1 MPIAEMFVCFKRVP
15 EFVAMVSHSLN
26 TSVLYSSAQLEIS
39 FALSWAFF
47 YVYWSHKKKAADH
60 SYTALLWFSVVSQG
74 GDSLHLTIGQFVT
87 SWCQSVFVDQFVC
100 AEL

>member
-47 YVYWSHKKKAADH
+47 YVYWSHKKKQLTTVTPRFCG
-60 SYTALLWFSVVSQG
+60 SLWFPRGVI
-74 GDSLHLTIGQFVT
+74 HFI
-87 SWCQSVFVDQFVC
+87 
-100 AEL
+100 